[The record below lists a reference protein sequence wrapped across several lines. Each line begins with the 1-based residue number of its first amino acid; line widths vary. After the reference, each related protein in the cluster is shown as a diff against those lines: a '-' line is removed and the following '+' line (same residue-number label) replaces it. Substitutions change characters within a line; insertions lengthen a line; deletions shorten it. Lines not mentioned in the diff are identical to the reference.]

1 MLHITCAY
9 YVGQLY
15 LWLTLEN
22 PDLCISVYIRTVR
35 VRVALAWGVCRGE
48 NVSIASENSKKT
60 TVKRLTQ
67 TFCRIF
73 AAKLLFL
80 LQFATV

>member
-1 MLHITCAY
+1 M
-9 YVGQLY
+9 
-15 LWLTLEN
+15 
-22 PDLCISVYIRTVR
+22 
-35 VRVALAWGVCRGE
+35 GVCRGG
-48 NVSIASENSKKT
+48 NVLIAAKNSKKT

-80 LQFATV
+80 L